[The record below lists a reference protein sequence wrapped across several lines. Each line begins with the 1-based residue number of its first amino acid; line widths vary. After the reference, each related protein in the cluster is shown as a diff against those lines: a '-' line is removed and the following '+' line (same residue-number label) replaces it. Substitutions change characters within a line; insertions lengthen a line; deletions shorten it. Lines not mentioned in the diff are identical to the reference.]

1 MSENPFMFWQGNTL
15 RFPLLSKLARK
26 YLSIS
31 ATSAPVKRIFSVA
44 RKTFRPDWCRLGH
57 LRT

>member
-1 MSENPFMFWQGNTL
+1 MFWQGNTL